1 MSEEEENTV
10 QEEEQPQETQEGGN
24 KIFDALYNAAAEDE
38 ETEETEEFVPPSSLQ
53 SALHEI
59 ENEPEGVVEEPVQE
73 AVQQEEKDEAKPKP
87 KQKSRVKKKII
98 DPEFNR
104 PAPQPEVPEKKE
116 DPFINQ
122 LLPEEKDRYN
132 TARWAAE
139 NIKGKEGLATEYLN
153 FFKRHKSFI
162 NQNKDEYGDLAS
174 SDEYK
179 AFLSKYKPREDM
191 RQIEREMLTQQ
202 AEKRAL
208 EKISPHL
215 QQMQRE
221 QMRTQGAPRA
231 KADTANALKDIPN
244 LIPEAYR
251 KEISTDPKAF
261 AANNP
266 LEAEIVQKAIVSSK
280 SMIEEFNNI
289 VHDVVDY
296 DEKNPLHAR
305 ISDFITAEQTK
316 FIKSGRTVKKGKTFI
331 RRERMPQVP
340 EAEKS
345 KYYTFT
351 NADIIQLIKMRA
363 GQSMDQQIGSIHK
376 MLERSGY
383 VREGQKNAQVATP
396 QQVAHQSPRVQAPS
410 QRAGVAPPAT
420 SESKP
425 KNTVLGL
432 LDL

>member
-1 MSEEEENTV
+1 MSEEEETV

-24 KIFDALYNAAAEDE
+24 KIFDALYNAA
-38 ETEETEEFVPPSSLQ
+38 TEEEEEESEEFVPPSSLQ
-53 SALHEI
+53 SALHDI
-59 ENEPEGVVEEPVQE
+59 ENEPEGVIKEEPVQE
-73 AVQQEEKDEAKPKP
+73 AAQQEEEAEKPKP
-87 KQKSRVKKKII
+87 KQKSRVKKKIV
-98 DPEFNR
+98 DPEFNA
-104 PAPQPEVPEKKE
+104 PAPQPQAPERKE
-116 DPFINQ
+116 DPFLKQ
-122 LLPEEKDRYN
+122 LLPEEQDRYN
-132 TARWAAE
+132 TARWASE
-139 NIKGKEGLATEYLN
+139 NIEGKEGLAAEYLN

-162 NQNKDEYGDLAS
+162 NQNKDEHNDLAG

-179 AFLSKYKPREDM
+179 SFLKKFKPREDM
-191 RQIEREMLTQQ
+191 RKIEREMLTQQ

-221 QMRTQGAPRA
+221 QLRTQGEPKA
-231 KADTANALKDIPN
+231 KAETANALKDIPN

-251 KEISTDPKAF
+251 KEITSDPKAF
-261 AANNP
+261 ASNNP

-296 DEKNPLHAR
+296 DEKNPLHAK

-340 EAEKS
+340 EAEKV

-351 NADIIQLIKMRA
+351 NADIVQLIKMRA
-363 GQSMDQQIGSIHK
+363 GQSMDKQIGSIHK

-383 VREGQKNAQVATP
+383 VRGNQRSPQVVAP
-396 QQVAHQSPRVQAPS
+396 QQVAQQSPRVQAPS

-420 SESKP
+420 SESTQKS
-425 KNTVLGL
+425 TLLGL